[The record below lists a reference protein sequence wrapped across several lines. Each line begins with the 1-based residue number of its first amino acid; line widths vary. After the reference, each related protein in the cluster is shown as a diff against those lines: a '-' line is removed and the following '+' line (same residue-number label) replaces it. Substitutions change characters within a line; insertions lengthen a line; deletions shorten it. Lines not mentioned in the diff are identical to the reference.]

1 MRRFAHIIIV
11 VCLALCGVSCKKDF
25 ASMLGIDADAPIE
38 MRLYGSNYGWSG
50 DKFSS
55 NAGYFNNINHP
66 EIVIKDDGGFTLDL
80 HRDLESK
87 SGNSLCFNIYINNRY
102 STFELDHVYS
112 LVLVGDAMASIEFSE
127 KGPSRPLPGGG
138 TVTDIITHRYS
149 AIDGYL
155 IISSMEEYNDDFL
168 ISGEFSFRGR
178 CDELDDIVEVR
189 DGKFKDCRV
198 CVSYGKGCNYN
209 VNE

>member
-1 MRRFAHIIIV
+1 M
-11 VCLALCGVSCKKDF
+11 
-25 ASMLGIDADAPIE
+25 
-38 MRLYGSNYGWSG
+38 
-50 DKFSS
+50 
-55 NAGYFNNINHP
+55 
-66 EIVIKDDGGFTLDL
+66 
-80 HRDLESK
+80 
-87 SGNSLCFNIYINNRY
+87 
-102 STFELDHVYS
+102 
-112 LVLVGDAMASIEFSE
+112 
-127 KGPSRPLPGGG
+127 
-138 TVTDIITHRYS
+138 TDIITHRYS